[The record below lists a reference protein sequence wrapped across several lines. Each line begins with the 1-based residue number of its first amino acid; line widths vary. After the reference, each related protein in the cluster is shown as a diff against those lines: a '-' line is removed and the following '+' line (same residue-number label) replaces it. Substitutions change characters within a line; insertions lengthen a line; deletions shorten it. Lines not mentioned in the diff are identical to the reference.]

1 MERFFE
7 SKPVIFLSKFVDLVV
22 LNVLFVVCCI
32 PVFTI
37 GASWTALYY
46 TCVKV
51 IRMDCGTTVK
61 DFFGS
66 FRANFKTASV
76 VWIFLAASFL
86 LVSAGTYLLLANG
99 TGIVGAMMTGLCM
112 ALLLFLIA
120 TILYTFPVLSRF
132 TVRGGALIKNAM
144 VMSAKHGGETIYM
157 VVLTL
162 AFATLVVIGWKFFP
176 VILLIMPGLYTL
188 LLSFFME
195 KILAVYTP
203 QSAKEQGDI
212 SEDEMQYQEQDNR
225 TPWYL
230 EGGERNE

>member
-22 LNVLFVVCCI
+22 LNVLFVICCI

-51 IRMDCGTTVK
+51 IRMDCGQTVK
-61 DFFGS
+61 DFLGS
-66 FRANFKTASV
+66 FRTNFKTASV
-76 VWIFLAASFL
+76 VWIFLAASFS
-86 LVSAGTYLLLANG
+86 LVSAGTYLLLTNA
-99 TGIVGAMMTGLCM
+99 TGVVGAMMTGLCM

-132 TVRGGALIKNAM
+132 TVRGGTLLKNAV

-162 AFATLVVIGWKFFP
+162 AFATLVVMGWKFFP
-176 VILLIMPGLYTL
+176 VLLLLVPGLYTL
-188 LLSFFME
+188 LLSFIME
-195 KILAVYTP
+195 KILAIYTP
-203 QSAKEQGDI
+203 QSAKEQEEP
-212 SEDEMQYQEQDNR
+212 SEDEVRVQEQENR